1 MLIEVQAD
9 ESESFADVLDLIKQ
23 GFGKY
28 EVINHL
34 SLLKTISKTMRKI
47 FDSSYGVEAK
57 DIFKSLLI
65 SLQNSIKDFQTKAN
79 FKENFTS
86 DFFVNSVFKYNILL
100 SQQSLQT
107 FFSDKEI

>member
-28 EVINHL
+28 DVKNHL
-34 SLLKTISKTMRKI
+34 TLIKTFSKTLRKI
-47 FDSSYGVEAK
+47 FDSSYSVQAK

-65 SLQNSIKDFQTKAN
+65 SLQNSIKEFHSQAN
-79 FKENFTS
+79 FKENFS
-86 DFFVNSVFKYNILL
+86 SNFFVNSVFKYNILL
-100 SQQSLQT
+100 S
-107 FFSDKEI
+107 